1 MSRLRTEA
9 RFPDVD
15 PGAGHYESFY
25 IKAAH
30 PAGGRAVWL
39 RHTTHQRPG
48 EPVQGSIWLTV
59 FDADA
64 PGPRA
69 VKATYPAAEV
79 FAPSSA
85 YIQVGAGLIEP
96 GRAHGLLSTDG
107 IEASWDLSFSDESEP
122 LRHLP
127 KEWMYT
133 GRLPKTKLLSPYP
146 CASFDGTVT
155 LGGETLE
162 VESWP
167 GMVGHNWGS
176 EHAEKWVWIQA
187 QGLGGNEGDH
197 LDIAAGRIKL
207 GPVTTPW
214 IANGRIILEGEEY
227 RLGGLSASYGTEID
241 AKPDHC
247 TFTVPGKNV
256 NVKGR
261 VGAPLKDF
269 VAWTYADPK
278 GPEHNAINC
287 SISDIELRI
296 ERPDKKHAKLELS
309 GVAAYELGTRETDHG
324 IPLQPYSDG

>member
-1 MSRLRTEA
+1 MSGLRTKA
-9 RFPDVD
+9 RFVGVE

-25 IKAAH
+25 IKASH

-48 EPVQGSIWLTV
+48 EPLQGSLWLTI

-79 FAPSSA
+79 AAPTGA
-85 YIQVGAGLIEP
+85 YIQVGAGLLEP
-96 GRAHGLLSTDG
+96 GRAHGSLSADG
-107 IEASWDLSFSDESEP
+107 VEASWDLTFKDDSEP

-146 CASFDGTVT
+146 CATFSGTITVDGEA
-155 LGGETLE
+155 LDIEA
-162 VESWP
+162 WP
-167 GMVGHNWGS
+167 GMIGHNWGS

-187 QGLGGNEGDH
+187 SNLGGIEGDH

-214 IANGRIILEGEEY
+214 IANGRLILEGEEY
-227 RLGGLSASYGTEID
+227 RLGGIGAAYGTELD

-247 TFTVPGKNV
+247 SFTVPGKNI

-269 VAWTYADPK
+269 VGWVYADPK

-296 ERPDKKHAKLELS
+296 ERPDRKHAKIELS

-324 IPLQPYSDG
+324 VALQPYSDG